1 MGSFHLEIITPDKPF
16 FSEDIDRVIVKSS
29 TGDLAVLKN
38 RAPLFAILKAGK
50 IRISN
55 ENKEIA
61 AKIDSGYLNINDDNN
76 TTIVTNSAQ
85 WLSDPDASDIPDM
98 SGIN

>member
-16 FSEDIDRVIVKSS
+16 FSEDIDRVIVKTL
-29 TGDLAVLKN
+29 TGDLAVLKS
-38 RAPLFAILKAGK
+38 RAPLFTILKEGK
-50 IRISN
+50 IRISY
-55 ENKEIA
+55 EKKEKA
-61 AKIDSGYLNINDDNN
+61 AEIGAGYLNIDENN
-76 TTIVTNSAQ
+76 ATIVTNSAQ